1 MIAEMIQ
8 KMKRILVLLTLIT
21 FFGCDSDKGL
31 NCFQAAGDIIQ
42 EEITVETFD
51 KITVWERTQLFIKQ
65 GDTQKVVVET
75 GENLLNDIEVQ
86 IKDGVLN
93 LRNNN
98 GCNLVRDYGLTKVYI
113 TTPNVTRIRNSS
125 GLPVESIG
133 TLSFPD
139 LALISED
146 RESEDAFHIDG
157 DFKLDLQ
164 VENLQVVANGLS
176 NFFLSGTAERADF
189 GIYAGDARIEAE
201 NLLIGKLMLFH
212 RGTQDMVVNPQEAIH
227 GKIVSLGNVI
237 AKNRPPI
244 VEVEE
249 LYRGRLIFEEQ

>member
-1 MIAEMIQ
+1 
-8 KMKRILVLLTLIT
+8 MKKILFLITLIT
-21 FFGCDSDKGL
+21 FLGCDSDKGL

-42 EEITVETFD
+42 EEFTVDTFSS
-51 KITVWERTQLFIKQ
+51 IIVWERTQLIIEQ
-65 GDTQKVVVET
+65 GETQKVVVET

-86 IKDGVLN
+86 VKDGALN

-98 GCNLVRDYGLTKVYI
+98 GCNVVRDYGLTKVYV
-113 TTPNVTRIRNSS
+113 TTPNIDSIRNSS

-133 TLSFPD
+133 TLSFPT

-146 RESEDAFHIDG
+146 FEEEDAFHIDG

-164 VENLQVVANGLS
+164 VENLDIVANGLS
-176 NFFLSGTAERADF
+176 NFYLSGTADTATF
-189 GIYAGDARIEAE
+189 SLFAGDGRIEAE
-201 NLLIGKLMLFH
+201 NLLVGELTIFH
-212 RGTQDMVVNPQEAIH
+212 RGTQDMIVNPQEAIR

>member
-1 MIAEMIQ
+1 
-8 KMKRILVLLTLIT
+8 MKKVLFVIILTT

-42 EEITVETFD
+42 EEFTVDAFD
-51 KITVWERTQLFIKQ
+51 KITVWERTQLFVKQ
-65 GDTQKVVVET
+65 GETQKVVVET
-75 GENLLNDIEVQ
+75 GENLLNDIEVRV
-86 IKDGVLN
+86 KDGVLN

-98 GCNLVRDYGLTKVYI
+98 GCNLVRDYGLTKVYV
-113 TTPNVTRIRNSS
+113 TTPNVSTIRNSS
-125 GLPVESIG
+125 GLAVESID
-133 TLSFPD
+133 TLSFPN
-139 LALISED
+139 LVLISED
-146 RESEDAFHIDG
+146 QESEDAFHIDG

-164 VENLQVVANGLS
+164 VRNLQIVANGLS
-176 NFFLSGTAERADF
+176 NFFLTGTADKANF
-189 GIYAGDARIEAE
+189 GIFAGDARIEAE
-201 NLLIGKLMLFH
+201 NLIIEELMLFH
-212 RGTQDMVVNPQEAIH
+212 RGTQDMIVNPQNAIR

>member
-1 MIAEMIQ
+1 
-8 KMKRILVLLTLIT
+8 MKKILFLITLIT
-21 FFGCDSDKGL
+21 FLGCDSDKGL
-31 NCFQAAGDIIQ
+31 NCFQAAGDTI
-42 EEITVETFD
+42 EEEFTVDAFS
-51 KITVWERTQLFIKQ
+51 KITVWERTQLIIKQ
-65 GDTQKVVVET
+65 GETQKVVVET

-86 IKDGVLN
+86 VKDGILN
-93 LRNNN
+93 IRNNN
-98 GCNLVRDYGLTKVYI
+98 GCNVVRDYGLTKVYV
-113 TTPNVTRIRNSS
+113 TTPNIESIRNSS

-133 TLSFPD
+133 TLSFPA

-146 RESEDAFHIDG
+146 LEEEDAFHKDG

-164 VENLQVVANGLS
+164 VENLQIVANGLS
-176 NFFLSGTAERADF
+176 NFFLSGTADTANFEIF
-189 GIYAGDARIEAE
+189 AGDGRIEAE
-201 NLLIGKLMLFH
+201 NLLIGELTIFH
-212 RGTQDMVVNPQEAIH
+212 RGTQDMIVNPQEAIR